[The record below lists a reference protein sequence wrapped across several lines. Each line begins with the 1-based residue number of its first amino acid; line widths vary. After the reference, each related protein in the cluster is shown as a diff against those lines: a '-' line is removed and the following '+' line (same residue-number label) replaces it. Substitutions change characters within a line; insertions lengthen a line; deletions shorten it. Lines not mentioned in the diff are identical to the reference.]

1 MDKIQKLATVTES
14 DFKRLV
20 GVKRNT
26 FHEMVSAYE
35 SYLLSKSKKQGIGGR
50 KPLLSPAFQVLFLLE
65 YYREYRSLKHQSF
78 DYNISEPT
86 ASRVVKE
93 VEIALIKSE
102 KFSLPGRKIFQDEG
116 VELSIA
122 VIDVT
127 EIAIERP
134 KKTKKSTIQE
144 NKKSIQ

>member
-1 MDKIQKLATVTES
+1 MSFERSL
-14 DFKRLV
+14 
-20 GVKRNT
+20 
-26 FHEMVSAYE
+26 
-35 SYLLSKSKKQGIGGR
+35 
-50 KPLLSPAFQVLFLLE
+50 LLSPAFQVLFLLE

>member
-1 MDKIQKLATVTES
+1 MDKIQKLEKVTDI

-26 FHEMVSAYE
+26 FNEMVSAYK
-35 SYLLSKSKKQGIGGR
+35 SYLLSESKKQGIGGR
-50 KPLLSPAFQVLFLLE
+50 KPLLSPEFQVLFLLE

-86 ASRVVKE
+86 ASRVVKK
-93 VEIALIKSE
+93 VELALIKSG
-102 KFSLPGRKIFQDEG
+102 KFSLPGKKIFQDEG
-116 VELSIA
+116 IELSIA

-134 KKTKKSTIQE
+134 KKTKKSSIPE
-144 NKKSIQ
+144 NKKHIQ